1 MSTLIINE
9 GTSQATGITTRTHF
23 ADGEIVIEK
32 AFDAQPYVE
41 YAKQAREA
49 TEGQRW
55 GEGKI
60 VGTIPPAFY
69 AQVLLIKDPQERKKA
84 VRKFFQEN
92 PAFVTYSPYLKK

>member
-9 GTSQATGITTRTHF
+9 GKSEQTGITTRTHF

-32 AFDAQPYVE
+32 AFDAEPYVE

-49 TEGQRW
+49 TEGKRW

-69 AQVLLIKDPQERKKA
+69 AQILLIRDPQERKKA
-84 VRKFFQEN
+84 VKRFFQEN
-92 PAFVTYSPYLKK
+92 PAFVMFDKYLKG